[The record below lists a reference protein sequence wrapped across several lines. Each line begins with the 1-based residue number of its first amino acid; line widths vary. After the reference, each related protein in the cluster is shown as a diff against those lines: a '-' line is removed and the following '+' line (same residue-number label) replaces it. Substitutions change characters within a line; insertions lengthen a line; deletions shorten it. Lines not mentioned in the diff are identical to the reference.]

1 MAAEFIFIAPRFDK
15 ATEYSFAWCQ
25 AVEKYAIDKGYDV
38 IILNKEQATRTRVEE
53 ELRGWPDAC
62 LIHYDH
68 GDVDR
73 IYGDG
78 EPVIDLDNNVLLTK
92 RECFSMS
99 CLSAKTLGVDSYH
112 RYHTT
117 FWGSWEVISFTTDAL
132 DEFQRAMNF
141 GIKLR
146 LDGVTDWNII
156 MEKTLENDNDII
168 DELIGKGKIFAA
180 ALLRQDR
187 DARRV
192 WTDKTPP
199 PDQNS
204 KCFWRNLLLTLFG
217 NRAWRISKPF

>member
-1 MAAEFIFIAPRFDK
+1 MAAGFIFIAPEFDA
-15 ATEYSFAWCQ
+15 ATRYSFQWCQ
-25 AVEKYAIDKGYDV
+25 VVEKYAVDKGYDV
-38 IILNKEQATRTRVEE
+38 IILNKDQAVRSRVEE
-53 ELRGWPDAC
+53 ELEAWANAC
-62 LIHYDH
+62 LIHFDH
-68 GDVDR
+68 GNEDCIWGQD
-73 IYGDG
+73 
-78 EPVIDLDNNVLLTK
+78 EKVIDLNNNVLLK
-92 RECFSMS
+92 NRECFSMS

-132 DEFQRAMNF
+132 DEFMRAMNF

-146 LDGVTDWNII
+146 LDGETDWNLI
-156 MEKTLENDNDII
+156 MEKTVEHDNEVI
-168 DELIGKGKIFAA
+168 DELILKGKIFAA

-204 KCFWRNLLLTLFG
+204 KCFWRNMLLSLFG
-217 NRAWRISKPF
+217 NRAWRIKKPF